1 MGKIKW
7 TEAMVDTLLRILY
20 DQVLQGKR
28 AENGFKK
35 EAWTAAK
42 EGLRDVYQIDLEA
55 TQLKTKWSNVS

>member
-1 MGKIKW
+1 
-7 TEAMVDTLLRILY
+7 MVDTLLRILY